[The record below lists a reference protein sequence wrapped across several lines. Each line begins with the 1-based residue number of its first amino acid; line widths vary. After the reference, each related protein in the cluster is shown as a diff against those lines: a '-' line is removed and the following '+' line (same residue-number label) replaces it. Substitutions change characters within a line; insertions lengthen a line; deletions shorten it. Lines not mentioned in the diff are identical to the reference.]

1 MGCIFPYAQKPK
13 GQAEK
18 LWALARGKGYYYLV
32 VLSPMTSVSHINFLS
47 FNFFIGIIIVSL
59 SEYSTEGMRLILEV
73 GNTVDNR
80 YIAASLTV
88 TRMMVSILSTWV
100 QQLFI

>member
-1 MGCIFPYAQKPK
+1 MPRNPK
-13 GQAEK
+13 VK
-18 LWALARGKGYYYLV
+18 KRNWALARGKGYYYLV
-32 VLSPMTSVSHINFLS
+32 VLSPMTSASHINSLS

-59 SEYSTEGMRLILEV
+59 SEYSTEGMRVILEV
-73 GNTVDNR
+73 GNMVDNR

-88 TRMMVSILSTWV
+88 TRMMLSILSTWI